1 MEKIKSA
8 LLLIIFLGIIAAV
21 GYWALFTL
29 EPGSIHV
36 DRQRQEELE
45 EENEELK
52 SEIEG
57 LKSEIRIL
65 TEEKD
70 AQIAASEEPAVEE
83 PTTYKNQSLINEIE
97 KLISD
102 GIIMKEKSQGT
113 RVGTLQNFLNLYN
126 GTSKRVDNDFGAGTK
141 EDLIKFQK
149 GEGITADGE
158 AGPGTYRKMI
168 EWLKKQG

>member
-36 DRQRQEELE
+36 DKQRQEELE
-45 EENEELK
+45 KENEDLK
-52 SEIEG
+52 SEIES

-65 TEEKD
+65 TEDKEAPVVVQNNRTRD
-70 AQIAASEEPAVEE
+70 VE
-83 PTTYKNQSLINEIE
+83 NINEIG

-102 GIIMKEKSQGT
+102 GIIMREKSQGT

-126 GTSKRVDNDFGAGTK
+126 GTSKKIDNDFGAGTK

-168 EWLKKQG
+168 EWLKAQG